1 MNLNYDTL
9 ILIRNFLIKKKTYK
23 VHVMINILNGKFFI
37 IGNDELE
44 KRNKK
49 IFLNKDNS
57 DIIYIKNFDGILL
70 ENIKDVR
77 PVFKYDINYLKIAN
91 IDVGGNILNENK
103 DIIS

>member
-1 MNLNYDTL
+1 
-9 ILIRNFLIKKKTYK
+9 
-23 VHVMINILNGKFFI
+23 MINILNGKFFI

-77 PVFKYDINYLKIAN
+77 PIFKYDINYLKIAN